1 MNLKETN
8 HNTAAIPARCRPLTM
23 SRSWAEAIGTPA
35 VAHRGH
41 TFANKS
47 LQTEVLAG
55 TAIAGSRA
63 PPLFYR
69 PPLSA
74 TTITPGTIKTMVA
87 MVRQVMVSRPK

>member
-47 LQTEVLAG
+47 LQTEVLA
-55 TAIAGSRA
+55 
-63 PPLFYR
+63 PLFYR